1 MACFHSLQGD
11 NRCHRISKMTSV
23 EMCKHCHISAW
34 TVKHHISY
42 FPEETIKLCF
52 DCHHVIHKSKLP
64 MYDKYKKYN
73 SGDSRL
79 FYGKKHRKKHRSK
92 YWLDL
97 QRTRPTDGIA
107 HKLFAKML
115 S

>member
-1 MACFHSLQGD
+1 
-11 NRCHRISKMTSV
+11 
-23 EMCKHCHISAW
+23 MCKHCHISAW

-73 SGDSRL
+73 KVNRKPPTQTFPFRSG
-79 FYGKKHRKKHRSK
+79 
-92 YWLDL
+92 L
-97 QRTRPTDGIA
+97 Q
-107 HKLFAKML
+107 
-115 S
+115 

>member
-1 MACFHSLQGD
+1 
-11 NRCHRISKMTSV
+11 MTSV

-73 SGDSRL
+73 PGDSHF
-79 FYGKKHRKKHRSK
+79 FYGKKHRKKKKHRSK

-97 QRTRPTDGIA
+97 QRVRPTDGIA
-107 HKLFAKML
+107 HKLFSKMF